1 MKLKEVHV
9 VTVIESERGWGQKT
23 DEIAIYDNKAEA
35 EAHVKSVNDQND
47 NKTLASAPDI
57 YWRAEMRSF
66 YEKR

>member
-23 DEIAIYDNKAEA
+23 DEVAIYDNKAEA
-35 EAHVKSVNDQND
+35 EAHVKRVNDQN
-47 NKTLASAPDI
+47 TEAVAPDI
-57 YWRAEMRSF
+57 YWQASMTSH

>member
-1 MKLKEVHV
+1 MKLKEVHI

-23 DEIAIYDNKAEA
+23 DEVAIYDNKAEA
-35 EAHVKSVNDQND
+35 EAHVKRVNSD
-47 NKTLASAPDI
+47 NQTLASAPDI